1 MNMQE
6 AIQHYREQQDQQRK
20 INADL
25 LEHRLWLHRMQTR
38 NEEKTDE
45 T

>member
-1 MNMQE
+1 MTMQQ
-6 AIQHYREQQDQQRK
+6 AIQNYREQQEAKQK

-38 NEEKTDE
+38 NEEKTNE